1 MLYLETGLSALHIFP
16 AVMNF
21 RYIHKVLSMSE
32 YRLQRILANYLMQEQ
47 EQWVIEWIRLQR
59 PTVWRQVTKVAMG
72 EKYYIKDGRNV

>member
-1 MLYLETGLSALHIFP
+1 
-16 AVMNF
+16 
-21 RYIHKVLSMSE
+21 MSE